1 MRVGTLVSSIA
12 VLSACAAPPPPP
24 PPQPATR
31 AIPELRINN
40 EYEFVG
46 KDASGKEF
54 RRTKAFLVSNETHL
68 YAMAGLCLNQQVKS
82 ITVLQG
88 GSPIGDVDCAQV
100 VRRG

>member
-1 MRVGTLVSSIA
+1 MRVSLLVSSIA
-12 VLSACAAPPPPP
+12 VLAACAAPTPPA
-24 PPQPATR
+24 QPNKQGM
-31 AIPELRINN
+31 PEFRINS

-54 RRTKAFLVSNETHL
+54 RRTKLFLANNEAHL

-88 GSPIGDVDCAQV
+88 GSAIGEVECTQV